1 MYRSCLF
8 SFSSSHTLNKH
19 EPSKVVDPG
28 PRFYLLDSLL
38 DDSGE
43 VLDDGKVL
51 DDLSEDDQTVPD
63 LHKVLA
69 LKTNHQGLGYLVMPL
84 VADVSKQSKCTIL

>member
-1 MYRSCLF
+1 MFTLEQSEKRDSQSCLF
-8 SFSSSHTLNKH
+8 SFSSSHTLNKRK
-19 EPSKVVDPG
+19 PSKVVDPE

-69 LKTNHQGLGYLVMPL
+69 L
-84 VADVSKQSKCTIL
+84 